1 MSKKSNKDHG
11 EGLLSM
17 QATRPH
23 ELEFVH
29 ILQKFKLCFNLLACL
44 KAHIQDPNS
53 PEMVHF
59 LFTPL
64 AMIVNASRETHPPGL
79 AARVVA
85 PLLSREAV
93 DLLTNCLNSKE
104 TQLWHSLGDAWH
116 LTREQWKGY
125 VAPYQPVFMEGWSP
139 TIPDR
144 SSSSAIGVAVA
155 EAATRRLQAQQETEK
170 LESPFLRKL
179 PHFHCTSVSISL
191 SQIEPY
197 TCSSSKSKYEI
208 QLRLQ
213 LLQRC
218 ANIHSQT
225 IPTMGDILM
234 ARDDD
239 MMQQELRTVLTLFR
253 EKRKIEIQ
261 KNAEVYINQHSSVEE
276 VQEWL
281 KVKGFSDP
289 ISKQL
294 SNMNGTELFSLKKE
308 QLEAYCGKAE
318 GRRLGSQ
325 INISRST
332 TGFKTARSSEL
343 RTILAKALAK
353 VESGTSPS
361 PNPSTRH

>member
-1 MSKKSNKDHG
+1 
-11 EGLLSM
+11 
-17 QATRPH
+17 
-23 ELEFVH
+23 
-29 ILQKFKLCFNLLACL
+29 
-44 KAHIQDPNS
+44 
-53 PEMVHF
+53 
-59 LFTPL
+59 
-64 AMIVNASRETHPPGL
+64 
-79 AARVVA
+79 
-85 PLLSREAV
+85 
-93 DLLTNCLNSKE
+93 
-104 TQLWHSLGDAWH
+104 
-116 LTREQWKGY
+116 
-125 VAPYQPVFMEGWSP
+125 
-139 TIPDR
+139 
-144 SSSSAIGVAVA
+144 
-155 EAATRRLQAQQETEK
+155 
-170 LESPFLRKL
+170 
-179 PHFHCTSVSISL
+179 
-191 SQIEPY
+191 
-197 TCSSSKSKYEI
+197 
-208 QLRLQ
+208 
-213 LLQRC
+213 
-218 ANIHSQT
+218 
-225 IPTMGDILM
+225 MGDILM